1 MYNLIYFKLLINYYQ
16 FVINTY
22 ILRPGTQYRVNT
34 RIRDGEVNL
43 DNSTVEEET
52 YGSVR
57 DRIAGF
63 NKALNTIIKLL
74 KPLRRWQC
82 TQDRLLMLI
91 FKIKTI
97 FYSNI
102 RPVKMIVLHSI
113 THTIQCLWNGS
124 HGKLTREKT
133 WFVVL
138 NDAKLIDFK

>member
-1 MYNLIYFKLLINYYQ
+1 MYF
-16 FVINTY
+16 
-22 ILRPGTQYRVNT
+22 LRPGTQYRVNT

-74 KPLRRWQC
+74 KPLRRRQC
-82 TQDRLLMLI
+82 PQNRLLML
-91 FKIKTI
+91 KIKKHH
-97 FYSNI
+97 FYSNT

-124 HGKLTREKT
+124 HGKLTR
-133 WFVVL
+133 VS
-138 NDAKLIDFK
+138 

>member
-1 MYNLIYFKLLINYYQ
+1 MYNLIYFKILINYYQ

-74 KPLRRWQC
+74 KPLRR
-82 TQDRLLMLI
+82 
-91 FKIKTI
+91 
-97 FYSNI
+97 
-102 RPVKMIVLHSI
+102 
-113 THTIQCLWNGS
+113 
-124 HGKLTREKT
+124 
-133 WFVVL
+133 
-138 NDAKLIDFK
+138 